1 MIREDFKII
10 MNWLE
15 GGSKVLDLGCGEGDL
30 ISHLTDEK
38 NISGY
43 GIEKDINKINRSI
56 NKGINVIHA
65 DFNEMLKEYFDD
77 DFFDYAIMT
86 QTLQENKN
94 PDKLIRE
101 MLRVAKYAI
110 VTFPNMG
117 HWQNRLH
124 LSFKGE
130 MPISKVLPNN
140 WYDTPNIHLCT
151 FKDFENLCFKQGIK
165 ILEKKVLNRFYRAG
179 ILSKVSPNF
188 FGEIALYKFTKKS

>member
-117 HWQNRLH
+117 H
-124 LSFKGE
+124 
-130 MPISKVLPNN
+130 
-140 WYDTPNIHLCT
+140 
-151 FKDFENLCFKQGIK
+151 
-165 ILEKKVLNRFYRAG
+165 
-179 ILSKVSPNF
+179 
-188 FGEIALYKFTKKS
+188 